1 MKKKELLNR
10 IKELELNI
18 EGFKGDICH
27 YTDRIEYLERYIDL
41 NNWVTTTT

>member
-10 IKELELNI
+10 IKELES
-18 EGFKGDICH
+18 DIDH
-27 YTDRIEYLERYIDL
+27 YKERIEYLER